1 MPSKIRQMTQM
12 RDNYTQAKW
21 YIIPKLNYVP
31 GFMIPGG
38 IDIKNIKEKAN
49 VMEDN
54 TSKRRPNHSIATA
67 MLNSGREY
75 LSTSFIFVSRNLD
88 C

>member
-1 MPSKIRQMTQM
+1 
-12 RDNYTQAKW
+12 
-21 YIIPKLNYVP
+21 
-31 GFMIPGG
+31 MIPGG

-67 MLNSGREY
+67 MLNCGREY
-75 LSTSFIFVSRNLD
+75 PSTSFIFVSRNLD